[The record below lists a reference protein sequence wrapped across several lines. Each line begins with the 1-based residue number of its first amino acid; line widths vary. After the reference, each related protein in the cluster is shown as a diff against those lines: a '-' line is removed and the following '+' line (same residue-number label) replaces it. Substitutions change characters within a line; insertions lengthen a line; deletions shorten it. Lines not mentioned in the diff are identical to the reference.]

1 MSAAPLQQQGDAS
14 IDTPA
19 VQASK
24 ALLHDGY
31 CIIKDI
37 MPPENVAELA
47 ADFAP
52 HFETTARSIGPF
64 YGSGTKRF
72 HSLLARSPRMA
83 EFVLHPLV
91 LDILN
96 VVLGPN
102 CDTIQL
108 NLTQAIEILPGSE
121 AQPPHRDQDM
131 WTIKAQGVEYLVNV
145 MWPFAPYTA
154 SNGAT
159 LVWPGSHRRQGEIL
173 IDPAEAITAEMEPGS
188 ALLFLGSTLHCGGTN
203 ISSAS
208 RRGMIVSYALGWL
221 KPYELPWLAYPP
233 EVAKTFPSKLAALAG
248 YRAHRPNLGTFEGR
262 CPSSLLGDEANL
274 QSGAIDTLRPEQE
287 ALIAA
292 YRNGDIAPALQGS
305 IPSVAGIADH
315 SGRRKDG

>member
-1 MSAAPLQQQGDAS
+1 MSAAPLQQQSDAS

-19 VQASK
+19 VQATK
-24 ALLHDGY
+24 ALLRDGY
-31 CIIKDI
+31 FIIKDI
-37 MPPENVAELA
+37 MPPEYIAELA

-52 HFETTARSIGPF
+52 HFEATPRSIGPF

-72 HSLLARSPRMA
+72 HSLLARSAHMA
-83 EFVLHPLV
+83 EFVLHPVV
-91 LDILN
+91 LDILEA
-96 VVLGPN
+96 VLGPN

-159 LVWPGSHRRQGEIL
+159 LLWPGSHRRQDEIL
-173 IDPAEAITAEMEPGS
+173 IDSAEAIIAEMEPGS
-188 ALLFLGSTLHCGGTN
+188 ALLFLGSTLHCGGAN
-203 ISSAS
+203 MSSQS

-233 EVAKTFPSKLAALAG
+233 ALARTFPPELAALAG
-248 YRAHRPNLGTFEGR
+248 YRAHRPNLGTYEGR
-262 CPSSLLGDEANL
+262 CPSSLLGDEPNL

-292 YRNGDIAPALQGS
+292 YRNGDIAPAPQES
-305 IPSVAGIADH
+305 IPSVPGIADH

>member
-1 MSAAPLQQQGDAS
+1 MSAAPLQQQSDAS
-14 IDTPA
+14 TNTPGD
-19 VQASK
+19 QATES
-24 ALLHDGY
+24 LLRNGY

-37 MPPENVAELA
+37 MPPEYVDGLA

-52 HFETTARSIGPF
+52 HFEATPRSIGPF

-91 LDILN
+91 LDVLD

-102 CDTIQL
+102 CDSIQL

-131 WTIKAQGVEYLVNV
+131 WTVKAQGIEYLINV
-145 MWPFAPYTA
+145 MWPFTPYTA
-154 SNGAT
+154 RNGAT
-159 LVWPGSHRRQGEIL
+159 ILWPDSHRRQDEIL
-173 IDPAEAITAEMEPGS
+173 IEPAEAITAEMEPGS
-188 ALLFLGSTLHCGGTN
+188 ALLFLGSTLHCGGAN
-203 ISSAS
+203 MSSTS

-233 EVAKTFPSKLAALAG
+233 EVAKTFPPELAALAG
-248 YRAHRPNLGTFEGR
+248 YRAHRPNLGTYEGR
-262 CPSSLLGDEANL
+262 CPSSLLGDEPYL

-292 YRNGDIAPALQGS
+292 YRNGDIAPAPQGS
-305 IPSVAGIADH
+305 IPSVPGIADH

>member
-1 MSAAPLQQQGDAS
+1 MSAALLRPPV
-14 IDTPA
+14 DTPTNTPGDLA
-19 VQASK
+19 TE
-24 ALLHDGY
+24 ALLRDGY

-37 MPPENVAELA
+37 MPPEYVDELA
-47 ADFAP
+47 ADLAP
-52 HFETTARSIGPF
+52 HFEATARSIGPF

-72 HSLLARSPRMA
+72 HSLLARSARMA
-83 EFVLHPLV
+83 EFVLHPVV
-91 LDILN
+91 LDILDA
-96 VVLGPN
+96 VLGPN
-102 CDTIQL
+102 CDTFQL

-145 MWPFAPYTA
+145 MWPFVPYTT

-159 LVWPGSHRRQGEIL
+159 IVWPGSHRRQGEIL

-188 ALLFLGSTLHCGGTN
+188 ALLFLGSTLHCGGAN
-203 ISSAS
+203 MSSQS

-262 CPSSLLGDEANL
+262 CPSALLGDGASL
-274 QSGAIDTLRPEQE
+274 WSGAVDTLRPEQE

-292 YRNGDIAPALQGS
+292 YRNGDIAPAPQES
-305 IPSVAGIADH
+305 IPSVPGIAGH
-315 SGRRKDG
+315 SIRRKDG